1 MGLGSFLFGGKD
13 KTTQHQMYTPE
24 QQALLSQIMGGL
36 GGEGGALGGGMDF
49 IQQLLGGQT
58 AETATAP
65 MMRQFD
71 EQTVPQL
78 SERFAGSDA
87 LNSSAFGQSLGSA
100 GAGLQE
106 NLFNAR
112 NQQQMQGLQG
122 LMAMLNPAL
131 GKQFE
136 TTVQQGGGGMLGGL
150 IGTGIGGYLGG
161 IGQGK
166 GLKKGLGV

>member
-13 KTTQHQMYTPE
+13 KTTQHQIYTPQ
-24 QQALLSQIMGGL
+24 QQALINQIIGGL
-36 GGEGGALGGGMDF
+36 GGQSGAVSGGMDF

-65 MMRQFD
+65 MMRQFN

-78 SERFAGSDA
+78 SERFAGSGA
-87 LNSSAFGQSLGSA
+87 LNSSAFGQALGSA

-106 NLFNAR
+106 NLFAAR

-122 LMAMLNPAL
+122 LMQMLNPAL
-131 GKQFE
+131 GRQFE
-136 TTVQQGGGGMLGGL
+136 TTVQQGGGGLLGGVL
-150 IGTGIGGYLGG
+150 GQGIGGYLGG
-161 IGQGK
+161 IGQGA
-166 GLKKGLGV
+166 GLKRGLGF